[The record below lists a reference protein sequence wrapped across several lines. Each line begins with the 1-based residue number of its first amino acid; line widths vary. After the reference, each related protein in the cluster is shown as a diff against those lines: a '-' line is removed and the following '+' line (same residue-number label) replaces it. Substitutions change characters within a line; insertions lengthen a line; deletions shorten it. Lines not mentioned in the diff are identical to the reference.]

1 MRKLAYLTLVAGLM
15 IGTTAL
21 RSAPVRPV
29 AVEAKIAEL
38 TKQLTG
44 TNPRDRETAAKEL
57 ETIGE
62 PALKAVTELTKSDNA
77 EVAKLAKELKAKI
90 EASIASKQLLA
101 PTYVDLNFK
110 DTPVSKV
117 LEELN
122 KQSNY
127 NIVIVGDVKK
137 IGEKKISIDT
147 TGKIPFWKALDLF
160 CEKAGLIESDGISG
174 EMLPG
179 GPGGIEGPIQIQP
192 FPGGGIQIRPGVI
205 RIAPQPVP
213 APAPIIDGAPAKP
226 ADDVKPLEK
235 PAKPAVKPAV
245 RPAVVRPAAGFQ
257 AVEIQ
262 IAPANDAAPRPAPVA
277 PPIGGGAPGIAVPGG
292 TPAFPGNVAISNRPT
307 IVLTE
312 GKAGELSKDYQ
323 GAIRVR
329 SLPAAYAQNF
339 RGIIPNEALGVL
351 LQFQAEPKL
360 QLNNITNIKI
370 TKAIDDNDQT
380 LKNFEPKAD
389 GMGGDAPAIDLP
401 IAPGAK
407 PAIGRPAVRPAVRP
421 VAFLGNGMIFAQ
433 LEKGEKESTLLKEL
447 TGTATAKI
455 RTEAEV
461 FVTVDNLTK
470 AKGGEPIKGQFD
482 STIRITEVKKQENG
496 TYRIEFE
503 LVHNNTDLQLSGKPI
518 ALDAEDLKL
527 LGADNPAG
535 NPAVP
540 PRVKPVPLPAPAVP
554 LPGGAVPL
562 PAPAVPLPAPVD
574 PPVRIGGAA
583 PLAEVDDAKVAPP
596 AGGMGGGVAPPVPP
610 VAGPIGGEI
619 GIAPPVAA
627 RAIYD
632 PFQLNITD
640 EKGKAYKVIAATIR
654 SAGASKRDVDGKVSV
669 TFTRTA
675 SIIVRPTEKEQ
686 GEPVKLTASAATM
699 KDVEIPFTLKNV
711 KLK

>member
-15 IGTTAL
+15 IGTAAL
-21 RSAPVRPV
+21 RSAPIRPV
-29 AVEAKIAEL
+29 AVEVKIAEL
-38 TKQLTG
+38 TKQLAG

-62 PALKAVTELTKSDNA
+62 PALKAITDLIRSENA

-90 EASIASKQLLA
+90 EASIANKRLLA

-122 KQSNY
+122 KQSKY
-127 NIVIVGDVKK
+127 NIVIVGDVQK

-147 TGKIPFWKALDLF
+147 TGKVPFWKALDLF

-174 EMLPG
+174 EMVPG

-192 FPGGGIQIRPGVI
+192 FPGGGIQIRPGII
-205 RIAPQPVP
+205 RIAPQPIPGPV
-213 APAPIIDGAPAKP
+213 IDKVPAKP
-226 ADDVKPLEK
+226 VDEIKPIEK
-235 PAKPAVKPAV
+235 PAKPAVKPAI
-245 RPAVVRPAAGFQ
+245 RPVVVRPAAGFQ

-262 IAPANDAAPRPAPVA
+262 IAPAIEVVPLPAPVA
-277 PPIGGGAPGIAVPGG
+277 PPIGGGPGIVVPGA
-292 TPAFPGNVAISNRPT
+292 PAFPEKVGSPNRPT

-351 LQFQAEPKL
+351 LQFQPEPKF

-380 LKNFEPKAD
+380 LKNFEPKAG
-389 GMGGDAPAIDLP
+389 GMGGDGPANELP

-407 PAIGRPAVRPAVRP
+407 PAIGRPAVRPAIRP
-421 VAFLGNGMIFAQ
+421 VPFLGNGMIFAQ
-433 LEKGEKESTLLKEL
+433 LQKGDKESTMLKEL

-455 RTEAEV
+455 RTEPEV

-470 AKGGEPIKGQFD
+470 AKGGEAIKGQFD
-482 STIRITEVKKQENG
+482 STIRIKEVKKQENG
-496 TYRIEFE
+496 TYQIEFE
-503 LVHNNTDLQLSGKPI
+503 LVHNNTDLQLASKPI
-518 ALDAEDLKL
+518 VLDAEDLKL

-583 PLAEVDDAKVAPP
+583 LLAEVDDAKVAPP
-596 AGGMGGGVAPPVPP
+596 AGGVGGGVAPAVPP
-610 VAGPIGGEI
+610 VAVPMGGEI

-654 SAGASKRDVDGKVSV
+654 SAGASKREVDGKVSV

-686 GEPVKLTASAATM
+686 GEPVKLTASATTLR
-699 KDVEIPFTLKNV
+699 DVEIPFTLKNV